1 MADELIYLNIPPQE
15 NNQNLINKNSE
26 EQLKIEENTNLEIT
40 NKEGK
45 TKKEFTIFKLL
56 SPIKRGNIVVNND
69 DERLIIPSSISTQQ
83 NIKEETSEQKGNT
96 SLTNNNTYIDSIPST
111 TKTVNTPPPTT
122 SLYSNNPPP
131 LPDNLKTIKDFPIS
145 TQQQIQIDWAIAQRL
160 LFNHQ
165 NNLIQEGGVGS
176 IALRLAAAFAAAAAS
191 GAQGKDNINTN
202 LIPNFSAAFDFAQP
216 SINSSKSYRR
226 RKARTVFSDHQLQG
240 LEQRFN
246 GQRYLSTPERI
257 SLAESL
263 NLSETQ
269 VKTWFQNRRMKQ
281 KKVGRS
287 VNSNNNNNNSA
298 TYSSSLV
305 NSIQNKNKLTSSLS
319 NDYDEKEEEM
329 EEERDEMSSSPFSD
343 ASGTN
348 TEQQSSTSLL
358 PQKHQNIVPFV
369 TQMFLHNPFC
379 YNNTTNNNPS
389 TSNNNR

>member
-15 NNQNLINKNSE
+15 NNQNLINKSSE

-56 SPIKRGNIVVNND
+56 SPIKRGNIVVNKD
-69 DERLIIPSSISTQQ
+69 DERLIIPSSIPTQQ
-83 NIKEETSEQKGNT
+83 NIKEENQTSEQKGNT
-96 SLTNNNTYIDSIPST
+96 LLTNNNTYIDSIPST
-111 TKTVNTPPPTT
+111 TKTVNTPPSTT

-131 LPDNLKTIKDFPIS
+131 LPNNLKTIKDFPLS

-165 NNLIQEGGVGS
+165 NNLIQEGGGGS

-202 LIPNFSAAFDFAQP
+202 LIPNFSAAFDFSQP

-281 KKVGRS
+281 
-287 VNSNNNNNNSA
+287 VNF
-298 TYSSSLV
+298 Y
-305 NSIQNKNKLTSSLS
+305 
-319 NDYDEKEEEM
+319 Y
-329 EEERDEMSSSPFSD
+329 
-343 ASGTN
+343 
-348 TEQQSSTSLL
+348 
-358 PQKHQNIVPFV
+358 
-369 TQMFLHNPFC
+369 FLI
-379 YNNTTNNNPS
+379 
-389 TSNNNR
+389 